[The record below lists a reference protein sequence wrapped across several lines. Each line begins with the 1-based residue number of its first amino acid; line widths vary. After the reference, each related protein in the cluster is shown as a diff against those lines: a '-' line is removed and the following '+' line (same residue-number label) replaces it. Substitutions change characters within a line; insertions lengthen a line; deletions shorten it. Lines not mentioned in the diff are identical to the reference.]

1 MSSTYHTLII
11 GAGINGLCTGYHLS
25 RQGIRDIGLIEQF
38 GLAHGRGS
46 SHGESRI
53 TRSAYVN
60 AHYVRL
66 MQIAHGESWPQLERD
81 ADTQLVYPTPGC
93 FFGPPWGKYTSYA
106 EAVTEVGVDVEPL
119 TPEEG
124 RKRFPVF
131 RFENAA
137 GVLYDRTA
145 GLVAAAQTVQSLIHL
160 IRRQDGEIR
169 ENTTVQ
175 SVDITRDPIRVATS
189 AGNFETERLI
199 VTAGPWVSRLLPVL
213 KSRVAVSRQ
222 TVGYFQLEGSQ
233 EQFQPGAFPVWGYLL
248 RKGDMSYY
256 GLPQFGRD
264 GIKLAKHIVSGVDD
278 DPDDV
283 PTQMPEDAVDD
294 LRIFIKEQFVPPV
307 ERFLGWE
314 TCLYTNTATE
324 DFILDIHPDN
334 PNVVI
339 GAGFSGHGFKFGPL
353 TGRILS
359 ELSLN
364 GKTTIPEFEAARD
377 MFEVPLDDKAIKDL
391 RLAEKD
397 REQGNKDAYIDL
409 DEL

>member
-1 MSSTYHTLII
+1 
-11 GAGINGLCTGYHLS
+11 
-25 RQGIRDIGLIEQF
+25 
-38 GLAHGRGS
+38 
-46 SHGESRI
+46 
-53 TRSAYVN
+53 
-60 AHYVRL
+60 

-81 ADTQLVYPTPGC
+81 ADEQLIYPTPGC

-106 EAVTEVGVDVEPL
+106 KAVTEVGVDVEPL

-124 RKRFPVF
+124 RRRFPLF

-145 GLVAAAQTVQSLIHL
+145 GLVAAAQTVQSLIDL
-160 IRRQDGEIR
+160 IRNQDGEIR
-169 ENTTVQ
+169 ENTTVER
-175 SVDITRDPIRVATS
+175 VDITRDPIRVETS
-189 AGNFETERLI
+189 AGDFETERLI
-199 VTAGPWVSRLLPVL
+199 VTAGPWVSRFLPVL

-233 EQFQPGAFPVWGYLL
+233 ELFQPGAFPVWGYLL

-283 PTQMPEDAVDD
+283 PTQMPEDAIDD
-294 LRIFIKEQFVPPV
+294 LRTFIKEQFVLPI

-324 DFILDIHPDN
+324 DFILDVHPNN

-364 GKTTIPEFEAARD
+364 GKTSIPEFEAARD
-377 MFEVPLDDKAIKDL
+377 IFKVPC
-391 RLAEKD
+391 
-397 REQGNKDAYIDL
+397 NV
-409 DEL
+409 